1 MAMNKYNLNILYF
14 YW

>member
-1 MAMNKYNLNILYF
+1 MNKYNLNILYF